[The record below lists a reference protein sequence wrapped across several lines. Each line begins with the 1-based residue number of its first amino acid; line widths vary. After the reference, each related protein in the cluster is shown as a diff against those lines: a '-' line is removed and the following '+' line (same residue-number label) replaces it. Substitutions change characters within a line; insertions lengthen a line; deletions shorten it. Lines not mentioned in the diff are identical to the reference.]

1 MSEPDPLS
9 IETICQADKHAF
21 ATARPSK
28 DSAAGRALRRILRL
42 AGRAVS
48 GFSLIAEGDRILVGL
63 SGGKDSWTMVETLL
77 SLQSHAPIRFEV
89 AAVHVHPGFADPGYD
104 EALDRMW
111 QHCSTLGIEAHLV
124 HGDFGTRAA
133 SMADGGTRCFLCARF
148 RRGILYRIA
157 PQMGFSKI
165 ALGHHA
171 DDLIETL
178 LMNLI
183 FTGQLKSMPPKL
195 RADDG
200 TNTVI
205 RPLCLV
211 PEAKIRD
218 YATKRRLPIVASP
231 CSLCDGQAD
240 SRRQW
245 VKHLLTGLEGELPDV
260 KGYMLAA
267 LTHVRPSHLADPQ
280 IYDFE

>member
-1 MSEPDPLS
+1 MSNNPS
-9 IETICQADKHAF
+9 IETICRANPLAF
-21 ATARPSK
+21 RNIRPAK
-28 DSAAGRALRRILRL
+28 DSPAGKMLRRILRL
-42 AGRAVS
+42 AGRAVADYH
-48 GFSLIAEGDRILVGL
+48 LIEEGDRILVGL
-63 SGGKDSWTMVETLL
+63 SGGKDSWTMLETLL
-77 SLQSHAPIRFEV
+77 SLKSHAPIRFDV
-89 AAVHVHPGFADPGYD
+89 AAVHIHPGFADPDYN
-104 EALDRMW
+104 EALGRMW
-111 QHCSTLGIEAHLV
+111 KYCAQLGVEAHLV

-133 SMADGGTRCFLCARF
+133 SMAVGGTRCFLCARF
-148 RRGILYRIA
+148 RRGILYRTA
-157 PQMGFSKI
+157 PRLECSKI

-178 LMNLI
+178 IMNLA
-183 FTGQLKSMPPKL
+183 FSGQLKSMPPKL

-218 YATKRRLPIVASP
+218 YAQTRGLPIVAAP
-231 CSLCDGQAD
+231 CALCGGQAD

-245 VKHLLTGLEGELPDV
+245 IKKLLSEFEDERPDI

-267 LTHVRPSHLADPQ
+267 LTHVRASHLADPHL
-280 IYDFE
+280 YDFE